1 MSKSQR
7 GNKEPKKP
15 KRVQSTA
22 KPISPSALPPAAVP
36 IIARD
41 RLKTK

>member
-1 MSKSQR
+1 MSKAQR

-15 KRVQSTA
+15 KQAQSTA
-22 KPISPSALPPAAVP
+22 KPISPSTQPPAVP

-41 RLKTK
+41 RPKTR